1 MTSNGHESGKPLR
14 AGDPRE
20 LDGYRIV
27 GRLGRGGMG
36 TVYLARDAAD
46 RSVAVKL
53 IHPDLADDESF
64 RLRFAREVA
73 SARRVARFSTAGV
86 IDARLEGEPLFIV
99 SEYVPGPNLDQAVRG
114 GEPMRG
120 GTLDGLAMGVA
131 AALTAIHGSG
141 IVHRDLKPANVL
153 LSPVGP
159 KVIDFGIA
167 RALDDSGGAVTR
179 SSQLM
184 GTPSYMAPELILGEQ
199 ATAAADVFAWGCL
212 VAFAGTGRAPFDAG
226 TVPAVLHNISTAPP
240 KLDGLDPSLL
250 DLVGAALDKKP
261 ENRPTSKQLLAR
273 LTGQQEPGEAE
284 VRRTI
289 STSWAPPSSTPV
301 PGRPPEPTEPVLQDQ
316 VPVEDATTPVEGPPE
331 GRPTVPAAGAGP
343 QGPPA
348 PDPTEPVTPP
358 QGQPSEPRSSSAPP
372 QNHLQ
377 APHQPHQDP
386 RFSTPHQAQPNQQ
399 TPPHQDQF
407 QQPPHQQTRFQQPPF
422 QQSVPPAEHT
432 QRYPQGHLPQF
443 QSPPSGPQQGGYGH
457 HPSGAGAHSGPSG
470 GHSPISGPQQ
480 HHPGY
485 PPVAQGGYGPN
496 QHHQPP
502 GGNSPHEVPGGPGAP
517 NGPHG
522 PNGPQGPGQSPG
534 SPNGGKPGGRRRLM
548 LIGGAA
554 LVVVLV
560 AGVGATVLFSG
571 SDDPPED
578 TTSIYVTD
586 FATDPGWSETR
597 TFHPEDPEYSDG
609 YWAEQNAVVFQLDPT
624 LNDSRGTIVPYDRQ
638 TPDRVL
644 ISTNLV
650 PLEGPAETSFG
661 VRCWDQA
668 GEDERTMYEALLR
681 FDGAQ
686 AQIRRVTEESGDT
699 AIAETSEVRGFEPFD
714 LLDEES
720 GVEGLPYD
728 VDVDDLVTN
737 NLKLAC
743 EYVAEDGEDPYID
756 LRMWVNDELVL
767 SATDQQP
774 LPDDGDLDDE
784 ERRRVGV
791 VMRPGPGTEPIA
803 ALYTDYALHRINVD
817 D

>member
-46 RSVAVKL
+46 RAVAVKL

-114 GEPMRG
+114 GEPMHG

-167 RALDDSGGAVTR
+167 RALDDASDAVTR

-212 VAFAGTGRAPFDAG
+212 VAFAGIGRAPFDAG
-226 TVPAVLHNISTAPP
+226 TVPAVLHNISTASP
-240 KLDGLDPSLL
+240 KLDGLDPSLV
-250 DLVGAALDKKP
+250 DLVTAALDKKP
-261 ENRPTSKQLLAR
+261 ENRPTSQQLLAH
-273 LTGQQEPGEAE
+273 LTGQQDPEEAE

-289 STSWAPPSSTPV
+289 TTSWAPPSSTPV
-301 PGRPPEPTEPVLQDQ
+301 PGQPPEPTEPGLQEQGRQEQ
-316 VPVEDATTPVEGPPE
+316 VPAEAASTPPDGQPSASDPGAVLPTRHEDTHQ
-331 GRPTVPAAGAGP
+331 RP
-343 QGPPA
+343 
-348 PDPTEPVTPP
+348 TPP
-358 QGQPSEPRSSSAPP
+358 QAPRT
-372 QNHLQ
+372 QLHQ
-377 APHQPHQDP
+377 AP
-386 RFSTPHQAQPNQQ
+386 F
-399 TPPHQDQF
+399 PP
-407 QQPPHQQTRFQQPPF
+407 P
-422 QQSVPPAEHT
+422 VPPGEHP
-432 QRYPQGHLPQF
+432 QQYPPVPSHPQA
-443 QSPPSGPQQGGYGH
+443 PWSGPQQGGYGH
-457 HPSGAGAHSGPSG
+457 QGPSG
-470 GHSPISGPQQ
+470 GYRPPHHDAGHGPVPQNRVGPGQYQQPGSGNSPSHGIPAHTG
-480 HHPGY
+480 HAGY
-485 PPVAQGGYGPN
+485 PPPN
-496 QHHQPP
+496 
-502 GGNSPHEVPGGPGAP
+502 
-517 NGPHG
+517 G
-522 PNGPQGPGQSPG
+522 PNGPRGPEQP
-534 SPNGGKPGGRRRLM
+534 PAPPHGGDPGRRKVL
-548 LIGGAA
+548 LIGGAVLA
-554 LVVVLV
+554 VVLV
-560 AGVGATVLFSG
+560 AGVGATVLLSR
-571 SDDPPED
+571 SDEPPVD

-586 FATDPGWSETR
+586 FATDPGWSDTR
-597 TFHPEDPEYSDG
+597 TFDPGDPDYSDG

-624 LNDSRGTIVPYDRQ
+624 LYPSRGTIVPFDRE

-644 ISTNLV
+644 ISTNVV
-650 PLEGPAETSFG
+650 PIQGPAESSLG
-661 VRCWDQA
+661 VRCWDQD
-668 GEDERTMYEALLR
+668 GEEERTMYEALLR

-699 AIAETSEVRGFEPFD
+699 AIAETTEVAGFEPFD
-714 LLDEES
+714 LHDEES
-720 GVEGLPYD
+720 AVEGLPYD
-728 VDVDDLVTN
+728 VRVEDLVTN
-737 NLKLAC
+737 NLKFAC
-743 EYVAEDGEDPYID
+743 EYVAEEGEDPYMD

-767 SATDQQP
+767 SSTDQQP

-791 VMRPGPGTEPIA
+791 VMRPGAGTEPLA

-817 D
+817 

>member
-36 TVYLARDAAD
+36 TVYLAKDAAD

-114 GEPMRG
+114 GGPMHG

-167 RALDDSGGAVTR
+167 RALDDSSGAVTR

-199 ATAAADVFAWGCL
+199 TTAAADVFAWGCL
-212 VAFAGTGRAPFDAG
+212 VAFAGIGRAPFDAG

-240 KLDGLDPSLL
+240 RLEGLDPSLV
-250 DLVGAALDKKP
+250 DLVGTALDKKP
-261 ENRPTSKQLLAR
+261 ENRPTSQQLLAH
-273 LTGQQEPGEAE
+273 LTGQQEPEEAE

-301 PGRPPEPTEPVLQDQ
+301 PGRPPEPTEPGLRDQ
-316 VPVEDATTPVEGPPE
+316 ASVEDATTPLEGPPE
-331 GRPTVPAAGAGP
+331 GRATVPSAGSAP
-343 QGPPA
+343 QDSHA
-348 PDPTEPVTPP
+348 PDATEPVTPP
-358 QGQPSEPRSSSAPP
+358 EDQPSAPSASSAPP
-372 QNHLQ
+372 QDQPQ
-377 APHQPHQDP
+377 APQAPPPDP
-386 RFSTPHQAQPNQQ
+386 RFSTPQQPQPNQQ
-399 TPPHQDQF
+399 TPPHPGQF
-407 QQPPHQQTRFQQPPF
+407 QQAPQQQTQFQQPPF
-422 QQSVPPAEHT
+422 QQSAPPAEHA
-432 QRYPQGHLPQF
+432 RHYPQGHLPHP
-443 QSPPSGPQQGGYGH
+443 QSPLSGPQQGGHGH
-457 HPSGAGAHSGPSG
+457 YASGAGGHSGPGG
-470 GHSPISGPQQ
+470 GHPPTSGPQQ
-480 HHPGY
+480 PHPNAGY
-485 PPVAQGGYGPN
+485 RAVGQGGFGQN

-502 GGNSPHEVPGGPGAP
+502 AGSSPSHGMPAPSGHGGPG
-517 NGPHG
+517 
-522 PNGPQGPGQSPG
+522 GPQGPGQPPVP
-534 SPNGGKPGGRRRLM
+534 PNGGKPGGRRRVM

-554 LVVVLV
+554 LAVVLV
-560 AGVGATVLFSG
+560 AGVGATVLLSG

-586 FATDPGWSETR
+586 FATDPGWSDAR
-597 TFHPEDPEYSDG
+597 TFYPEDPDYSDG

-624 LNDSRGTIVPYDRQ
+624 LNDSRGTIVPYDRE

-650 PLEGPAETSFG
+650 PLDGPAETSFG
-661 VRCWDQA
+661 VRCWDQS

-699 AIAETSEVRGFEPFD
+699 AIAETTEVRGFEPFD
-714 LLDEES
+714 LIDEES
-720 GVEGLPYD
+720 EVRGLPYD
-728 VDVDDLVTN
+728 VEVDDLVTN
-737 NLKLAC
+737 NLKFAC
-743 EYVAEDGEDPYID
+743 EYVAEEGEDPYID

-774 LPDDGDLDDE
+774 LPDDGELDDE